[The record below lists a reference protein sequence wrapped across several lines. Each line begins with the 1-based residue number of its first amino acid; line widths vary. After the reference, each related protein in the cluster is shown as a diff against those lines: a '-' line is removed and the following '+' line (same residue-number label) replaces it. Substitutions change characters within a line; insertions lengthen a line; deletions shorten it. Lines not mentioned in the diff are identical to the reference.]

1 MQSISS
7 AVPGPEPTRDIQLRV
22 ADAITAFCG
31 SMIFVYV
38 HVAIF
43 AVWIGARGFGKDH
56 YPFNF
61 LTMAVSLEAIF
72 LSTFILISQNRQQE
86 VAERNNHRVQTTL
99 LQMVND
105 VVSDEKLDLSNE
117 RMIQTLLHRIDVE
130 HIQPMATKLDEIG
143 AALHRMESANEP
155 GLPS

>member
-1 MQSISS
+1 MTETTPLSHPSTQTPDAQQRI
-7 AVPGPEPTRDIQLRV
+7 

-31 SMIFVYV
+31 NMLFVYV

-43 AVWIGARGFGKDH
+43 AVWIGARGFGHDH

-86 VAERNNHRVQTTL
+86 VSEEYNHRTQETL
-99 LQMVND
+99 LRMVD
-105 VVSDEKLDLSNE
+105 GIVDDEKLDQSNE
-117 RMIQTLLHRIDVE
+117 EMIHELLKRIDIE
-130 HIQPMATKLDEIG
+130 HIQPMDQKLKQIADAIARIE
-143 AALHRMESANEP
+143 ARTSPA
-155 GLPS
+155 